1 MTWDPSEYIQATA
14 VQGLPADRQQR
25 LLAHLE
31 QLSRLAPEAASL
43 PPTAVVRCAA
53 VLLALDTGQRLSAPT
68 AVAQALA
75 LTDIPAVG
83 AALVQVFE
91 GTAVLSR
98 AGEAG
103 RLGSASVYRDGFA
116 SALRFLAAELER
128 GAART
133 EAR

>member
-14 VQGLPADRQQR
+14 VRGLPADRQQR

-31 QLSRLAPEAASL
+31 QLSRLAPEAASV
-43 PPTAVVRCAA
+43 PPAAVARCAA

-75 LTDIPAVG
+75 LTDIP
-83 AALVQVFE
+83 ALVQVFE

-128 GAART
+128 GAARM
-133 EAR
+133 ENR